1 MFILDEYSNTW
12 NYTFIVVAILAIGI
26 GAFLEYRKMK
36 KDQLKDRR
44 DKRNNKSQW
53 DLFYFSIK
61 RGEYNNYLFLKNL
74 T

>member
-44 DKRNNKSQW
+44 DKRNNN
-53 DLFYFSIK
+53 DIK
-61 RGEYNNYLFLKNL
+61 
-74 T
+74 